1 MPYSRVGRKKMPG
14 KVRPETHLLNRA
26 WGKLRDIENW
36 IALWNSAGDANGFEG
51 EGYLEPEGAAQYAT
65 YLRQETDGVDDSG
78 KARRAIGA
86 MQERNSCEQK
96 RALSSLVPG
105 LAVGALVS
113 GPAGSWLI

>member
-1 MPYSRVGRKKMPG
+1 MPG

-65 YLRQETDGVDDSG
+65 YLRQETDGVG
-78 KARRAIGA
+78 
-86 MQERNSCEQK
+86 
-96 RALSSLVPG
+96 
-105 LAVGALVS
+105 VGACGLLAHLNLRETPTVK
-113 GPAGSWLI
+113 AAATRT